1 MIQLPNNRDIT
12 YFAQTNYRNSRHVF
26 GIKRRDRRQHMY
38 ILGKSGTGKSA
49 LLSNL
54 LYQDIQH
61 GYGCC
66 IIDPHGDLVEELINA
81 IPEER
86 LDDVVYFN
94 PADTDFHMGFNILE
108 VKNDAQKHLVAS
120 GIMGVFTKIW
130 ANAWS
135 SRMEYILNNCILA
148 LLDTPGTTLL
158 GIQRILVDDEYRKRI
173 VENIKDPVVRTFW
186 VHEFASWQDRYR
198 TEAIAP
204 IQNKVGQFLSTAII
218 RNILGQQT
226 STVDFADIMNSEK
239 IFLVNLSKGRIGEGN
254 GSLLGGMI
262 ITKLQLAAMER
273 VQIPE
278 EQRKDFY
285 LYVDEFQNFVTESFA
300 SILSEARKY
309 RLNLTVAHQYIAQL
323 ETAESSVVRDA
334 VFGNVGTMLIYR
346 VGAADADFLE
356 QEFSPEFTPEDFV
369 SLPNFHIYMKLLV
382 DGMTTRPFSA
392 TTIPPLVK
400 YERNLEKEQ
409 RIIERSRTL
418 YHRPR
423 AEVEA
428 EISNWSRAEGGVV
441 KNTEATS
448 NQSPSSDTNEPAQ
461 SREKVEDTGPEYDP
475 IPLGALGIEFETD
488 SDLLAKADKNSE
500 ETVIPS
506 ALQPRNDTKRS
517 VPPRATRPKSDKP
530 VRSKSIQAKKPA
542 IDEPDPKAQQ
552 QQKDVSMTD
561 LLSEALS
568 EFVPTT
574 TQSDLSDAASPQ
586 PIQPKPAQAKQP
598 PAPAAEP
605 EKPNQVQQNSPE
617 KVSLKDLLNQT
628 QSTSPKTT
636 SSTNAPKKTRVA
648 SQEHLSALRDALSR
662 VQEPEGSSEPTPKRG
677 SPQADTPTIPAPD
690 IPDSL
695 DTAGPPD
702 FSGEIPEDVLRKM
715 LS

>member
-108 VKNDAQKHLVAS
+108 VKNEAQKHLVAS

-218 RNILGQQT
+218 RNILGQQK

-278 EQRKDFY
+278 DQRKDFY

-323 ETAESSVVRDA
+323 ETAESAVVRDA

-356 QEFSPEFTPEDFV
+356 QEFAPEFTPEDFV
-369 SLPNFHIYMKLLV
+369 ALPNYHIYMKLLV

-428 EISNWSRAEGGVV
+428 EISNWSRAEGGIV
-441 KNTEATS
+441 KNTEASSSQISSSTDEKRQS
-448 NQSPSSDTNEPAQ
+448 N
-461 SREKVEDTGPEYDP
+461 EKVEDPGPEYDP

-488 SDLLAKADKNSE
+488 SDVLAKADKNSE

-506 ALQPRNDTKRS
+506 ALQPRNPNKRS
-517 VPPRATRPKSDKP
+517 TAPRATRPKSDTP
-530 VRSKSIQAKKPA
+530 VRSKPAQAKKKA

-552 QQKDVSMTD
+552 QPKDVSMTD

-574 TQSDLSDAASPQ
+574 TKSDSTDETPRQ
-586 PIQPKPAQAKQP
+586 PIQPN
-598 PAPAAEP
+598 PAPAKQSPRPATKP
-605 EKPNQVQQNSPE
+605 EKSNPAQQNSPE
-617 KVSLKDLLNQT
+617 KVSLKDLLQQT
-628 QSTSPKTT
+628 QSTSPRT
-636 SSTNAPKKTRVA
+636 SSSATAPKKTRVA
-648 SQEHLSALRDALSR
+648 SEEHLSALRNALSR
-662 VQEPEGSSEPTPKRG
+662 VQEPDNSNEAPSDTEPPRKDTQTP
-677 SPQADTPTIPAPD
+677 PVPD

-695 DTAGPPD
+695 SDAGPPD